1 MTTSTQKI
9 PTWFW
14 IISIVLLLWNLMGIG
29 SFVFHS
35 FIMKGEALAAL
46 PENERALYGEYP
58 LWTHIAFGIATIGAL
73 LANILLLAKKKI
85 AITLF
90 VISLIAILIQMF
102 HNLFLTSAAEVYG
115 NATYVM
121 PILVIIIAIFE
132 VWFSKFAYQKTWI
145 K

>member
-46 PENERALYGEYP
+46 PENERALR
-58 LWTHIAFGIATIGAL
+58 
-73 LANILLLAKKKI
+73 
-85 AITLF
+85 
-90 VISLIAILIQMF
+90 
-102 HNLFLTSAAEVYG
+102 
-115 NATYVM
+115 
-121 PILVIIIAIFE
+121 
-132 VWFSKFAYQKTWI
+132 
-145 K
+145 